1 MAETDPRQAPPTSP
15 AEPAGGGTG
24 RSRRVRRGGI
34 FRLYEQIKAAGRDVA
49 ALARGKPLDATIT
62 PDDAQAAETDSQ
74 EAGEKA
80 DWKVKM
86 LRAAAEQLRGA
97 ADDYVAAKLD
107 EIEAL
112 VDAKLDHVE
121 QRIDAKIVELHK
133 QLRRMRDR
141 ELRHRLRLLKITLI
155 FTVLVALVSLGYKW
169 FCNYLFG

>member
-1 MAETDPRQAPPTSP
+1 VAETDPQQSPSTSP

-49 ALARGKPLDATIT
+49 ALARGKLPDMSAIPDETQAT
-62 PDDAQAAETDSQ
+62 EENSQ
-74 EAGEKA
+74 KPEEKA
-80 DWKVKM
+80 DWKVKV
-86 LRAAAEQLRGA
+86 LHAAAEQLRGA
-97 ADDYVAAKLD
+97 ADNYVAAKLD

-112 VDAKLDHVE
+112 VDSKLDHVE
-121 QRIDAKIVELHK
+121 QRIDAKIVELHRN
-133 QLRRMRDR
+133 LRQMRDR
-141 ELRHRLRLLKITLI
+141 ELRHRLRMLKITLI